1 MSGILWHHS
10 FMEQVKLEPEV
21 LDNAWADYKLK
32 GDLSARND
40 LALHYVSLVR
50 VVAFK
55 IAAQLPKMVD
65 REDLMS
71 YGLFGLLDAIEKY
84 DFDKQVKFE
93 TYAVTRIRGSIFDE
107 IRGLDWVPRTVRAKA
122 RDIERAETELHA
134 KLGRPAADAEVAA
147 HLGVTLIDLWQTQA
161 LADNGVVNSYYDDI
175 GEGGADGKTV
185 SERFAYTKAAYDPT
199 ANPEDLYASQEV
211 CELLAE
217 AVDMLPQR
225 SKTILVLYYL
235 YEMTLAEIG
244 DILGVTESR
253 VCQLQSKLLQ
263 TLHVS
268 LAEGLVAAA

>member
-1 MSGILWHHS
+1 
-10 FMEQVKLEPEV
+10 MEQVKLEPDV
-21 LDNAWADYKLK
+21 LNEAWVDFKLK

-84 DFDKQVKFE
+84 DFEKQVKFE

-122 RDIERAETELHA
+122 RDIERSETELHA
-134 KLGRPAADAEVAA
+134 KLGRPPSDAEVAA

-185 SERFAYTKAAYDPT
+185 SERFAYTKAAFDPT
-199 ANPEDLYASQEV
+199 ANPEDLYGSREV
-211 CELLAE
+211 CELLAQ